1 MIMKISKE
9 ELKQLIESV
18 VHEQVHVLGKSKIKV
33 EGRPTTFWVVTK
45 PNAESTIDDICF
57 ETDFA
62 GLMNLT
68 RGGLKE
74 EDIHTIYISDN
85 AAWKAKGLAEF
96 LIKNKDLYAI

>member
-18 VHEQVHVLGKSKIKV
+18 VKEQIQVPGKIKV
-33 EGRPTTFWVVTK
+33 EGRPSTFWIVKK
-45 PNAESTIDDICF
+45 PTLESTVDDICF

-96 LIKNKDLYAI
+96 LIKNKEFYAI